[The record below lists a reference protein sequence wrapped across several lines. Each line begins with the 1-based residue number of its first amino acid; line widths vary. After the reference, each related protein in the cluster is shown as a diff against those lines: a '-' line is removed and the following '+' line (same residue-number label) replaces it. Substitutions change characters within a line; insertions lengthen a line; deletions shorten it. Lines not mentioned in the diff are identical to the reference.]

1 MTNIPTISVSLLDKE
16 YQVACPPQEQEAL
29 LRAGRQLDKRLRE
42 VRDAGAIV
50 GLERIAIMVA
60 LNLSYEVIQMN
71 ENSATN
77 NLDLNQLQALS
88 DRVDRLLHEH
98 HS

>member
-60 LNLSYEVIQMN
+60 LNLSYELMQAN
-71 ENSATN
+71 DNSAN
-77 NLDLNQLQALS
+77 SSIDLNQLQALS
-88 DRVDRLLHEH
+88 DRVDRILHQH
-98 HS
+98 NN

>member
-42 VRDAGAIV
+42 VRDGGAIV

-60 LNLSYEVIQMN
+60 LNLTYELMQAN
-71 ENSATN
+71 ENSAN
-77 NLDLNQLQALS
+77 NSLDLNQLQSLS
-88 DRVDRLLHEH
+88 DRVDRLLHEYD
-98 HS
+98 S

>member
-60 LNLSYEVIQMN
+60 LNLTYELMQAN
-71 ENSATN
+71 DNSASNTIS
-77 NLDLNQLQALS
+77 LDQLQALS
-88 DRVDRLLHEH
+88 DRVDRVLHEH
-98 HS
+98 NG

>member
-60 LNLSYEVIQMN
+60 LNLSYELMQVS
-71 ENSATN
+71 ENSASNTI
-77 NLDLNQLQALS
+77 DLNQLQALS
-88 DRVDRLLHEH
+88 DRVDKVLHEH
-98 HS
+98 NN

>member
-42 VRDAGAIV
+42 VRDSGAIV
-50 GLERIAIMVA
+50 GLERIAIIVA
-60 LNLSYEVIQMN
+60 LNLCYELMQAN

-77 NLDLNQLQALS
+77 NIDLNQLQALS
-88 DRVDRLLHEH
+88 DRLDRVLHQH
-98 HS
+98 DR

>member
-60 LNLSYEVIQMN
+60 LNLSYEIMQLT
-71 ENSATN
+71 ENSASN

-98 HS
+98 HG